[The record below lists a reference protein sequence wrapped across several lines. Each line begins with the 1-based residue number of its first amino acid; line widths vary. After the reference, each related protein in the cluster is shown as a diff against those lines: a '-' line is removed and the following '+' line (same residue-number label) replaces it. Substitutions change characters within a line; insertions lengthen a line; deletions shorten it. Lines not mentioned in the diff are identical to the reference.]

1 MRHIFIQKLPLS
13 NSITLSDT
21 VVLNDVKKQMLL
33 LPYAGQNGCTLVKEL
48 KTHLKKTLPSNIE
61 ADIVYT
67 SSPP

>member
-1 MRHIFIQKLPLS
+1 
-13 NSITLSDT
+13 
-21 VVLNDVKKQMLL
+21 MLFQ
-33 LPYAGQNGCTLVKEL
+33 PYAEQNGCTLVKEL